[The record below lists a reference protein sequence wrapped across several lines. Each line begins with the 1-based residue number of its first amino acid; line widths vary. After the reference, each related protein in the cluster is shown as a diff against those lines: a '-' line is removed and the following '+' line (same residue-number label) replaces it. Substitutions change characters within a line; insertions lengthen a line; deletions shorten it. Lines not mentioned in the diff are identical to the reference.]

1 VRQAHKAGLG
11 GARHAGVGR
20 RWQDGRM
27 ATPREARRA
36 IARGDPDG
44 ALVLLWNA
52 IEPLRLRGDRDG
64 LEQVQSL
71 AALVA
76 ERGDEAHAHEA
87 ERLSREVE
95 EVLGADAA
103 SVASAPVAAVA
114 GPVEEAAQIEW
125 DEVAGTLDEAP
136 VAPEASPSAEGDA
149 PEETGG
155 RRLGP
160 LIWAAFIALVIVLN
174 VIGGLRGE

>member
-1 VRQAHKAGLG
+1 
-11 GARHAGVGR
+11 
-20 RWQDGRM
+20 M
-27 ATPREARRA
+27 ATPREARREL
-36 IARGDPDG
+36 ARGDVDG

-52 IEPLRLRGDRDG
+52 IEPLRLRGDQDG
-64 LEQVQSL
+64 LEQVLSL

-76 ERGDEAHAHEA
+76 ERGDEAQAHEA
-87 ERLSREVE
+87 DRLRREVE
-95 EVLGADAA
+95 EVLGAEAA
-103 SVASAPVAAVA
+103 RVEAAPAVSVAEAADDV
-114 GPVEEAAQIEW
+114 AQIEW

-136 VAPEASPSAEGDA
+136 VAPEASPSADDDA
-149 PEETGG
+149 REETGG